1 MGSLA
6 DLGGGVRRGEGGKGV
21 KVRGRERVVE
31 GVRGRERVVEGERG
45 RVLGR
50 VREDGLKGEI
60 GWVWVR
66 EGTGMEV

>member
-21 KVRGRERVVE
+21 K
-31 GVRGRERVVEGERG
+31 VRGRERVVEGERG